1 MLKFYH
7 LHMMI
12 CLMQEFFYEKQS
24 VGLGK
29 YFFDV
34 MFTEID
40 SLKTY
45 AGIHPIICGLS
56 SSFK

>member
-1 MLKFYH
+1 
-7 LHMMI
+7 MMI